1 MSATSQSFTTS
12 KATLAMRENII
23 SIGEFIGNIFL
34 DLGLIALSLALWT
47 FFWYSLNKLKIWD
60 LKRGENV
67 TIGPDSTIIRVVKS
81 LYRILKNISNL
92 KGNYII
98 EQCGF

>member
-1 MSATSQSFTTS
+1 MSGGSQSFTTS
-12 KATLAMRENII
+12 KATLTMEENII

-34 DLGLIALSLALWT
+34 DLGLIAVSLVLWR

-60 LKRGENV
+60 LKRGENA
-67 TIGPDSTIIRVVKS
+67 TIGKDSSLIRVIKR
-81 LYRILKNISNL
+81 LYRILKNISSL
-92 KGNYII
+92 KNNYII